1 MGRVGG
7 SAEDA
12 VERIPLAALDPAGAA
27 VPGGADGAVLL
38 WRRAWFTPGVRSTVA
53 VKKQGTGNREQG
65 TEAAAGRSDS
75 LAVPRTNLSWGARPN
90 EPPGENK
97 GRPKGGRSTTGLD
110 CVGTWLS

>member
-53 VKKQGTGNREQG
+53 VKKQRKWNRERG

-75 LAVPRTNLSWGARPN
+75 LAVPGTNRSSGASAQARPREN
-90 EPPGENK
+90 E
-97 GRPKGGRSTTGLD
+97 GRPQSRLSTSRLD
-110 CVGTWLS
+110 CL